1 VNAIEPT
8 TLAPSQDEMTG
19 QSRKDVAPMDPS
31 ADAELTQRFEMGR
44 VLSLAVTHGLHDTY
58 QGFLPP
64 LLPAFIT
71 NLSLS
76 KAEAGLLALL
86 LDMPSLL
93 QPFIGHWADRVNL
106 RFLVI
111 LSPAV
116 TIVMMSLL
124 GTASSYRLLALLLIL
139 AGISRA
145 AFHAVGPVVVGRL
158 SGRRLGRGMG
168 LWMIGG
174 RLGPTLGPI
183 LAVTVVQILG
193 LRGVSWLMLPGLLA
207 SAGVYWLLKDVS
219 LAPTQ
224 PNLQP
229 FSMQSL
235 MAMAPLMLLVT
246 SIVTIQSFLTSALS
260 IYLPTYLTEQ
270 GAELWFA
277 GVALSVLQG
286 TSTIGVVVTGA
297 LSDRIGRRFAL
308 LIAFVTAPAF
318 MLLFLRASG
327 WIQLPFLA
335 LLGLTAM
342 STMPVFMALVQERF
356 PSNRALA
363 NGLYLAL
370 SFVIRSVVGVLVG
383 AMGDRVGLHWM
394 FTAGAAIVL
403 LGVPLIWLLPTE
415 NAQSHRGL

>member
-1 VNAIEPT
+1 MIAVEPT
-8 TLAPSQDEMTG
+8 TPAPPQDEMTG
-19 QSRKDVAPMDPS
+19 QSGTGVTKMTPAAGS
-31 ADAELTQRFEMGR
+31 ELAHPFETGR
-44 VLSLAVTHGLHDTY
+44 VLSLAATHGLHDTY

-64 LLPAFIT
+64 LLPVFIT

-93 QPFIGHWADRVNL
+93 QPLIGHWADRVNP
-106 RFLVI
+106 RFLVV
-111 LSPAV
+111 LSPAI

-124 GTASSYRLLALLLIL
+124 GTASSYRLLALLLTL

-145 AFHAVGPVVVGRL
+145 AFHAVGPVVAGRL

-168 LWMIGG
+168 LWMVGG

-183 LAVTVVQILG
+183 LAVTAAEILG
-193 LRGVSWLMLPGLLA
+193 LRGLAWLMLPGLLA
-207 SAGVYWLLKDVS
+207 SMAVYLRLKDLS
-219 LAPTQ
+219 LPPVQA
-224 PNLQP
+224 NLQR

-235 MAMAPLMLLVT
+235 IAMAPLMLLVA
-246 SIVTIQSFLTSALS
+246 SIVTIRSFLTSALS

-277 GVALSVLQG
+277 GVALSALQG
-286 TSTIGVVVTGA
+286 ASTIGVLVIGA

-318 MLLFLRASG
+318 LMLFLQASG
-327 WIQLPFLA
+327 WIRLLYLA
-335 LLGLTAM
+335 LLGLTVM
-342 STMPVFMALVQERF
+342 STMPVFMALIQESF
-356 PSNRALA
+356 PANRALA

-370 SFVIRSVVGVLVG
+370 SFVIHSVIGVVVG
-383 AMGDRVGLHWM
+383 AMGDRVGLRSM
-394 FTAGAAIVL
+394 FTAGALIVF
-403 LGVPLIWLLPTE
+403 LGVPLIWFLPAE
-415 NAQSHRGL
+415 NMQSHRGP

>member
-1 VNAIEPT
+1 MNPPAGAQPT
-8 TLAPSQDEMTG
+8 HP
-19 QSRKDVAPMDPS
+19 
-31 ADAELTQRFEMGR
+31 FEMKR
-44 VLSLAVTHGLHDTY
+44 ILSLAATHGLHDTY

-64 LLPAFIT
+64 LLPVFIT

-93 QPFIGHWADRVNL
+93 QPLIGHWADRVNL

-111 LSPAV
+111 LAPAI

-124 GTASSYRLLALLLIL
+124 GTASSYALLALLLTT

-168 LWMIGG
+168 LWMVGG
-174 RLGPTLGPI
+174 RLGPTLGP
-183 LAVTVVQILG
+183 LLVVTVAQFLG
-193 LRGVSWLMLPGLLA
+193 LGGLPWLMIPGLLA
-207 SAGVYWLLKDVS
+207 SMAVYSLLKDVP
-219 LAPTQ
+219 LQPVQ
-224 PNLQP
+224 PNLQR
-229 FSMQSL
+229 FSVGSL
-235 MAMAPLMLLVT
+235 AAMAPLMLLVA
-246 SIVTIQSFLTSALS
+246 SIVTIRSFLTSALS
-260 IYLPTYLTEQ
+260 IYLPVYLTEQ

-286 TSTIGVVVTGA
+286 TSTIGVLMTGA
-297 LSDRIGRRFAL
+297 LSDRIGRRFVL
-308 LIAFVTAPAF
+308 LIAFATAPAF
-318 MLLFLRASG
+318 LLLFLQASG
-327 WIQLPFLA
+327 WVQLLFLA

-342 STMPVFMALVQERF
+342 STMPVFMALVQESF
-356 PSNRALA
+356 PENRALA

-370 SFVIRSVVGVLVG
+370 TFVIHSVIGVVVG
-383 AMGDRVGLHWM
+383 AMGDRVGLRWM

-403 LGVPLIWLLPTE
+403 LGVPLIWLLPAE
-415 NAQSHRGL
+415 NTQPHGGP